1 MPAQHDNN
9 DADRELDQAQGNAHD
24 VTVQCCAML
33 CNDGGCAMKFAGA
46 ATMMTVVV
54 VVVVVVDSIV
64 MTMRR
69 NALVVM
75 VMCLPKFIMILVVI
89 RWH

>member
-1 MPAQHDNN
+1 
-9 DADRELDQAQGNAHD
+9 
-24 VTVQCCAML
+24 ML
-33 CNDGGCAMKFAGA
+33 CNAMGNDGGCAMKFAGA
-46 ATMMTVVV
+46 ATMMT

-89 RWH
+89 R

>member
-1 MPAQHDNN
+1 M
-9 DADRELDQAQGNAHD
+9 LGNA
-24 VTVQCCAML
+24 MG
-33 CNDGGCAMKFAGA
+33 NDGGCAMKFAGA
-46 ATMMTVVV
+46 ATMMT
-54 VVVVVVDSIV
+54 VVVVVDSIV

>member
-54 VVVVVVDSIV
+54 VVV

-75 VMCLPKFIMILVVI
+75 VMCLPKFIMILVVV

>member
-54 VVVVVVDSIV
+54 VVVVDSIV